1 MYYDLTPLIILFCF
15 CLGTGIFFYHAFTFD
30 YDPIATKASKKTQRS
45 FRYLTKLLNS
55 KKNNIF
61 IVNKL
66 QKKLNC
72 SRTLSYEIYYYFI
85 IKDYETV
92 KLILFNYFNKR

>member
-1 MYYDLTPLIILFCF
+1 MDYDLTPLIILFCLF
-15 CLGTGIFFYHAFTFD
+15 LGISIFFYKAFTFD
-30 YDPIATKASKKTQRS
+30 YDPIATRSSKKTKS
-45 FRYLTKLLNS
+45 IFKYLTKLFNS

-72 SRTLSYEIYYYFI
+72 SRNLSYEIYYYFI